1 MDENKIDLYIDAMML
16 LVKEQKVSTS
26 FLQRELGIGYNQAS
40 KLLEEMEDVGIVS
53 SPIVSGGQRRKVIM
67 STTDIYDLIDKY
79 KQIIIDKINEETL
92 QGGDCAIGSTSTN
105 EDVSFPNDFPK
116 KDTISDDKIMM
127 YRALE
132 FVLHE
137 NRISIPL
144 LQRRMGIGYNR
155 ATKII
160 EQLEQCGIISNEQE
174 RNILVSDITI
184 AICKIDAQIAMEQ
197 NQIRSKI
204 FEEEDLL
211 EIDQKVKKVNFVQDK
226 SSYLTTKPHSVFYK
240 IMNYTSALL
249 EVILS
254 IIWWS
259 RYLLMLLATIGI
271 CYFVVYDSSLQPHNQ
286 IRRKEMMLYG
296 NEYMV
301 KSNAKDAVLNLLK
314 CPSTAKF
321 IDDET
326 AYRGSSI
333 AEKIAEN
340 KGYDPKKTWIVTG
353 SFDAQNSFGVML
365 RGKYVAVVVFLGN
378 NHYETIDVNFIE

>member
-1 MDENKIDLYIDAMML
+1 MDENKIDLYIEAMML

-79 KQIIIDKINEETL
+79 KQIVIDKINEETL
-92 QGGDCAIGSTSTN
+92 QGLDCAIGSTSTN
-105 EDVSFPNDFPK
+105 EDVSFSNDFPK
-116 KDTISDDKIMM
+116 KDTICDDKIMM
-127 YRALE
+127 YRA
-132 FVLHE
+132 F
-137 NRISIPL
+137 
-144 LQRRMGIGYNR
+144 
-155 ATKII
+155 
-160 EQLEQCGIISNEQE
+160 
-174 RNILVSDITI
+174 
-184 AICKIDAQIAMEQ
+184 
-197 NQIRSKI
+197 
-204 FEEEDLL
+204 
-211 EIDQKVKKVNFVQDK
+211 
-226 SSYLTTKPHSVFYK
+226 FYK
-240 IMNYTSALL
+240 IMNCTSALL

-286 IRRKEMMLYG
+286 VRRKEMMLYG

-321 IDDET
+321 RDDET